1 MPSSNFLSVVIQGSD
16 KWLLQEAVKYS
27 HIFKYTQM
35 YKEGAVCFR
44 EIVKPGNLLNLG
56 SELPEVMMVC
66 NIRVM
71 ELTSADEQTI
81 ITKDPIV

>member
-1 MPSSNFLSVVIQGSD
+1 
-16 KWLLQEAVKYS
+16 
-27 HIFKYTQM
+27 M

-44 EIVKPGNLLNLG
+44 EIIKPGNLLDLG

-66 NIRVM
+66 DSRIM

>member
-1 MPSSNFLSVVIQGSD
+1 
-16 KWLLQEAVKYS
+16 
-27 HIFKYTQM
+27 M

-44 EIVKPGNLLNLG
+44 EIIKPGNLLDLG

-66 NIRVM
+66 DSRIM
-71 ELTSADEQTI
+71 ELISADEQTI

>member
-1 MPSSNFLSVVIQGSD
+1 
-16 KWLLQEAVKYS
+16 
-27 HIFKYTQM
+27 M

-66 NIRVM
+66 IIRVM

-81 ITKDPIV
+81 IAKDPIV

>member
-27 HIFKYTQM
+27 HIFKYTQI

-44 EIVKPGNLLNLG
+44 EIVKSGNLG

-66 NIRVM
+66 IIRVM

>member
-1 MPSSNFLSVVIQGSD
+1 MVSTGSSKILPYLQIQ
-16 KWLLQEAVKYS
+16 
-27 HIFKYTQM
+27 TQM

-44 EIVKPGNLLNLG
+44 EIIKPSNLVNLG

-66 NIRVM
+66 DSRIM